1 MRGSFCRLKLRSL
14 GPTSESST
22 QSPAAVMVREAGW
35 HQALRCD
42 RRFRGSESR
51 RAPHMS
57 RNRSAWSTAAN
68 RVVQGAN
75 PCRDSS
81 DRAAPAVYKRRCA
94 GRGGWPSGSQHRPK
108 GRGPIPLSPPEWA
121 RPDNSGRAAANGHAL
136 ELRDQ
141 FTGGQ
146 ADRRRQRVASASSV
160 TALGVQLSFLPPYGE
175 CRRWD
180 GNQP

>member
-51 RAPHMS
+51 RAPHLS
-57 RNRSAWSTAAN
+57 RNRTARSTAAN

-81 DRAAPAVYKRRCA
+81 DRAAPAAYKRRRSGEGRVAVKFAAQAERPRADPAQPTRVGPA
-94 GRGGWPSGSQHRPK
+94 GKHGTRGGERP
-108 GRGPIPLSPPEWA
+108 
-121 RPDNSGRAAANGHAL
+121 RAG
-136 ELRDQ
+136 LRDQ

>member
-1 MRGSFCRLKLRSL
+1 MKLRSL

-22 QSPAAVMVREAGW
+22 QSPAAVMVREVGW

-57 RNRSAWSTAAN
+57 RNRTARSTAAN

-146 ADRRRQRVASASSV
+146 ADRRRQRGANASSV

-180 GNQP
+180 GSQL